1 MNKVHDNG
9 IIMEVKTGEG
19 KSFVITI
26 LAIYYCLQNRK
37 KKTSIDII
45 TSSSVLA
52 KRDAEDQ

>member
-52 KRDAEDQ
+52 KRDAED